1 MLHLSH
7 KIFSVFSLDKDIGGI
22 STMIELSTIVMSSE
36 VKQVNL
42 FLLKDTA
49 TFNLISDKFKKKK
62 NVTIFEISLLD
73 KIFIKI
79 GILSNKIK
87 KNIFNSDI
95 IFIHNAKLASCFN
108 TIYKVKPIILFFHTD
123 KNKQIKML
131 KNITRVFAV
140 NNQTKELIN
149 NFFKNK
155 KAFLLPN
162 CIKIDNKKYLQK
174 TKSKDIVI
182 GAMGRFV
189 TKKGFDLLIQVI
201 QMYQENQ
208 KVKLLIAG
216 DGPLMHSYKRLIKNN
231 KNIQLL
237 GWVKDKERFFSKIDI
252 FCIPSKI
259 EPFGIVI
266 LEAMARGIPVISTRC
281 HGPLD
286 IIKNNKNGIL
296 ININNKNEM
305 KSAIDLL
312 KNNAE
317 IRKNIS
323 KNGLDTI
330 KYKYTIEA
338 YKKNLFSLLTDVL
351 K

>member
-1 MLHLSH
+1 MHEFQNKWL
-7 KIFSVFSLDKDIGGI
+7 
-22 STMIELSTIVMSSE
+22 
-36 VKQVNL
+36 NL
-42 FLLKDTA
+42 RETVDRNSRNKR
-49 TFNLISDKFKKKK
+49 
-62 NVTIFEISLLD
+62 
-73 KIFIKI
+73 
-79 GILSNKIK
+79 IL
-87 KNIFNSDI
+87 
-95 IFIHNAKLASCFN
+95 
-108 TIYKVKPIILFFHTD
+108 Y
-123 KNKQIKML
+123 
-131 KNITRVFAV
+131 
-140 NNQTKELIN
+140 LIN

-216 DGPLMHSYKRLIKNN
+216 DGPLMQSYKRLIKNN

-296 ININNKNEM
+296 ININNANEM

-330 KYKYTIEA
+330 KYKYTIDA
-338 YKKNLFSLLTDVL
+338 YKRNLFSLLTDVL